1 MATARLPS
9 FFMDTIFTRGPSLNN
24 RLALALI
31 LSVLLIF
38 VDFKLDG
45 FKSTRV
51 YLNSLMSPLQYL
63 ANLPGL
69 MLNKSAQRFT
79 SQEQLLAENQK
90 LNNQLLLMSEKLQQ
104 FDVIMQENSYL
115 RDLLQTSARSDSRKM
130 VAELMAVDKNPYS
143 QQVVINKGAI
153 DGVYLSQPVL
163 DDKGVVGQVM
173 EVGSTNSRVL
183 LIADVTHAIPV
194 RSLRNNIR
202 FIATGSGALN
212 ELYLEHVPHSVDIE
226 VGDTL
231 ISSGLGKVFPEG
243 YPVARVS
250 QVIRDESR
258 PFARVVVTPLAQLD
272 RLRHLLLLWKESSG
286 IDDDSIEEKERG
298 AEKNAS
304 ATKEVTNA

>member
-1 MATARLPS
+1 
-9 FFMDTIFTRGPSLNN
+9 MDTIFTRGPSLNI
-24 RLALALI
+24 RLTLALV
-31 LSVLLIF
+31 LSVTLIF
-38 VDFKLDG
+38 VDHKMDG

-51 YLNSLMSPLQYL
+51 YLNSLMSPLQYI

-69 MLNKSAQRFT
+69 MLSESAQRLT
-79 SQEQLLAENQK
+79 SKEQLLAENQK

-104 FDVIMQENSYL
+104 YDVIAKENAQL
-115 RDLLQTSARSDSRKM
+115 RELLKAPVRLSSKKM

-153 DGVYLSQPVL
+153 DGVYPSQPVL

-194 RSLRNNIR
+194 RSLRNDIR

-212 ELYLEHVPHSVDIE
+212 ELYLEHVPHSVDIQE
-226 VGDTL
+226 GDTL

-243 YPVARVS
+243 YPVATVT
-250 QVIRDESR
+250 QVVRDESR
-258 PFARVVVTPLAQLD
+258 PFARVIVTPLANLD
-272 RLRHLLLLWKESSG
+272 RLRHLLLLWHENDLSQKPDSDKEEKTSKPVINEEESS
-286 IDDDSIEEKERG
+286 D
-298 AEKNAS
+298 A
-304 ATKEVTNA
+304 

>member
-1 MATARLPS
+1 
-9 FFMDTIFTRGPSLNN
+9 MDTIFTRGPSLNI
-24 RLALALI
+24 RLTLALV
-31 LSVLLIF
+31 LSVMLIF
-38 VDFKLDG
+38 VDHKLDG

-51 YLNSLMSPLQYL
+51 YLNSLMSPLQYI

-69 MLNKSAQRFT
+69 LLSESAQRLT

-104 FDVIMQENSYL
+104 FDVISKENAQL
-115 RDLLQTSARSDSRKM
+115 RELLQAPVRETSRKM

-163 DDKGVVGQVM
+163 DDKGIVGQVM

-194 RSLRNNIR
+194 RSLRNDIR

-212 ELYLEHVPHSVDIE
+212 ELFLEHVPHSVDIQE
-226 VGDTL
+226 GDTL
-231 ISSGLGKVFPEG
+231 ISSGLGNVFPEG
-243 YPVARVS
+243 YPVAKVT
-250 QVIRDESR
+250 QVVRDESR
-258 PFARVVVTPLAQLD
+258 PFARVIVKPLANLD
-272 RLRHLLLLWKESSG
+272 RLRHLLLLWQNKPDEDESEPEVDDV
-286 IDDDSIEEKERG
+286 IDNEEK
-298 AEKNAS
+298 AS
-304 ATKEVTNA
+304 DA

>member
-1 MATARLPS
+1 
-9 FFMDTIFTRGPSLNN
+9 MDTIFTRGPSLNI
-24 RLALALI
+24 RLTLALV
-31 LSVLLIF
+31 LSVTLIF
-38 VDFKLDG
+38 VDHKMDG

-51 YLNSLMSPLQYL
+51 YLNSLMSPLQYI

-69 MLNKSAQRFT
+69 MLSESAQRLT
-79 SQEQLLAENQK
+79 SKEQLLAENQK

-104 FDVIMQENSYL
+104 YDVIAKENAQL
-115 RDLLQTSARSDSRKM
+115 RELLQAPVRLSSQKM

-163 DDKGVVGQVM
+163 DEKGIVGQVM

-194 RSLRNNIR
+194 RSVRNDIR

-212 ELYLEHVPHSVDIE
+212 ELYLEHVPHSVDIQE
-226 VGDTL
+226 GDTL

-243 YPVARVS
+243 YPVATVK
-250 QVIRDESR
+250 QVVRDESR
-258 PFARVVVTPLAQLD
+258 PFARVIVTPMANLD
-272 RLRHLLLLWKESSG
+272 RLRHLLLLWRTDDSPQKSESDKDEKLNTPATNEEESS
-286 IDDDSIEEKERG
+286 D
-298 AEKNAS
+298 A
-304 ATKEVTNA
+304 

>member
-1 MATARLPS
+1 
-9 FFMDTIFTRGPSLNN
+9 MDTIFTRGPSLNI
-24 RLALALI
+24 RLTLALV
-31 LSVLLIF
+31 LSVTLIF
-38 VDFKLDG
+38 VDHKLDG

-51 YLNSLMSPLQYL
+51 YLNSLMSPLQYI

-69 MLNKSAQRFT
+69 LLSESAQRLT

-104 FDVIMQENSYL
+104 FDVISKENTRL
-115 RDLLQTSARSDSRKM
+115 RELLQAPVRETSRKM

-163 DDKGVVGQVM
+163 DDKGIVGQVM

-194 RSLRNNIR
+194 RSFRNDIR

-212 ELYLEHVPHSVDIE
+212 ELFLEHVPHSVDIQE
-226 VGDTL
+226 GDTL
-231 ISSGLGKVFPEG
+231 ISSGLGNVFPEG
-243 YPVARVS
+243 YPVAKVT
-250 QVIRDESR
+250 QVVRDESR
-258 PFARVVVTPLAQLD
+258 PFARVIVKPLANLD
-272 RLRHLLLLWKESSG
+272 RLRHLLLLWQNKPDEDNSAPEV
-286 IDDDSIEEKERG
+286 DDVIENEEK
-298 AEKNAS
+298 AS
-304 ATKEVTNA
+304 DA

>member
-1 MATARLPS
+1 
-9 FFMDTIFTRGPSLNN
+9 MDTIFTRGPSLNI
-24 RLALALI
+24 RLTLALV
-31 LSVLLIF
+31 LSVTLIF
-38 VDFKLDG
+38 VDHKMDG

-51 YLNSLMSPLQYL
+51 YLNSLMSPLQYI

-69 MLNKSAQRFT
+69 MLSESAQRLT
-79 SQEQLLAENQK
+79 SKEQLLAENQK

-104 FDVIMQENSYL
+104 YDVIAKENAQL
-115 RDLLQTSARSDSRKM
+115 RELLQAPVRLSSKKM

-153 DGVYLSQPVL
+153 DGVYPSQPVL

-194 RSLRNNIR
+194 RSLRNDIR

-212 ELYLEHVPHSVDIE
+212 ELYLEHVPHSVDIQE
-226 VGDTL
+226 GDTL

-243 YPVARVS
+243 YPVATVT
-250 QVIRDESR
+250 QVVRDESR
-258 PFARVVVTPLAQLD
+258 PFARVIVTPQANLD
-272 RLRHLLLLWKESSG
+272 RLRHLLLLWHEDDLSQKPDSDKEEKASKPVINEEESS
-286 IDDDSIEEKERG
+286 D
-298 AEKNAS
+298 A
-304 ATKEVTNA
+304 

>member
-1 MATARLPS
+1 
-9 FFMDTIFTRGPSLNN
+9 MDTIFTRGPSLNI
-24 RLALALI
+24 RLTLALV
-31 LSVLLIF
+31 LSVTLIF
-38 VDFKLDG
+38 VDHKMDG

-51 YLNSLMSPLQYL
+51 YLNSLMSPLQYI

-69 MLNKSAQRFT
+69 MLSESAQRLT
-79 SQEQLLAENQK
+79 SKEQLLAENQK

-104 FDVIMQENSYL
+104 YDVIAKENAQL
-115 RDLLQTSARSDSRKM
+115 RELLQAPVRLSSKKM

-153 DGVYLSQPVL
+153 DGVYPSQPVL

-194 RSLRNNIR
+194 RSLRNDIR

-212 ELYLEHVPHSVDIE
+212 ELYLEHVPHSVDIQE
-226 VGDTL
+226 GDTL

-243 YPVARVS
+243 YPVATVT
-250 QVIRDESR
+250 QVVRDESR
-258 PFARVVVTPLAQLD
+258 PFARVIVTPLANLD
-272 RLRHLLLLWKESSG
+272 RLRHLLLLWHEDDLSQKPGSDKDKKVNTPATNEEESS
-286 IDDDSIEEKERG
+286 D
-298 AEKNAS
+298 A
-304 ATKEVTNA
+304 

>member
-1 MATARLPS
+1 
-9 FFMDTIFTRGPSLNN
+9 MDTIFTRGPSLNI
-24 RLALALI
+24 RLTLALV
-31 LSVLLIF
+31 LSVTLIF
-38 VDFKLDG
+38 VDHKMDG

-51 YLNSLMSPLQYL
+51 YLNSLMSPLQYI

-69 MLNKSAQRFT
+69 MLSESAQRLT
-79 SQEQLLAENQK
+79 SKEQLLAENQK

-104 FDVIMQENSYL
+104 YDVIAKENAQL
-115 RDLLQTSARSDSRKM
+115 RELLQAPVRLSSKKM

-153 DGVYLSQPVL
+153 DGVYPSQPVL

-194 RSLRNNIR
+194 RSLRNDIR

-212 ELYLEHVPHSVDIE
+212 ELYLEHVPHSVDIQE
-226 VGDTL
+226 GDTL

-243 YPVARVS
+243 YPVATVT
-250 QVIRDESR
+250 QVVRDESR
-258 PFARVVVTPLAQLD
+258 PFARVIATPQANLD
-272 RLRHLLLLWKESSG
+272 RLRHLLLLWHEDDLSQKPDSDKEEKTSKPVINEEESS
-286 IDDDSIEEKERG
+286 D
-298 AEKNAS
+298 A
-304 ATKEVTNA
+304 